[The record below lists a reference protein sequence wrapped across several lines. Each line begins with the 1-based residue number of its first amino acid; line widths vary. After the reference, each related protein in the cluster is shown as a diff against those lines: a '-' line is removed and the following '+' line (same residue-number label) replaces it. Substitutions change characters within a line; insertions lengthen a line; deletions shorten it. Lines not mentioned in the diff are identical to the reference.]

1 MIKIKKDIEKLR
13 EELYLLLLYKDLTD
27 NKVVK
32 CSQKLDKLLVKYEN
46 NKQSKKI
53 LKDKHSIIKIPH

>member
-1 MIKIKKDIEKLR
+1 MKIKKDIEKLR

-32 CSQKLDKLLVKYEN
+32 CSQKLDKLLVKYEHT
-46 NKQSKKI
+46 KQSKKI
-53 LKDKHSIIKIPH
+53 LNGKHSIIKIPH

>member
-1 MIKIKKDIEKLR
+1 MMKIKKDIEKLR
-13 EELYLLLLYKDLTD
+13 EELYLLLLYKELTD

-46 NKQSKKI
+46 TKQSNKI
-53 LKDKHSIIKIPH
+53 LKDKHNIIKIPH